1 MNSGGLIRLFFRCLS
16 SGKLA
21 LVLVAILILFSLV
34 GVLFPQEGQLSRND
48 ILQWQQQHPS
58 ITKALKPLG
67 FFAVFHSLPFMVAIG
82 VLAVNTLT
90 CTLIH
95 FAEKGG
101 FRALRGSGAMITWG
115 FLLLHLAFILL
126 LAGGFISAATRMDG
140 YILLTEGQNFTSRP
154 ENYLRYSTGSL
165 RPSGDQDFSVLLKD
179 VNVVI
184 EKSDYVVDM
193 QTNLQF
199 QSKEN
204 RLTEEKIRVNQ
215 PFTYKG
221 MTFTLDETG
230 YSPRLVIRQ
239 EEKQDSLVNSFIA
252 LQTFTSTAGRQ
263 YRDFLPLPFFK
274 NRVTVEFYP
283 AGSTDSDT
291 GTTSTEPVILINTA
305 DAEGN
310 TLTRSHLPLNQ
321 TTTADG
327 YEFEFA
333 ELRQWASFRVSNDP
347 GYPVVWMALW
357 LGLGA
362 LLLRYLP
369 ELTEWTNPVKKAS
382 ER

>member
-1 MNSGGLIRLFFRCLS
+1 MNSDGLIRLFFRYLS

-21 LVLVAILILFSLV
+21 LVLVAVLILFSLV
-34 GVLFPQEGQLSRND
+34 GVLFPQEGQLSRSD

-58 ITKALKPLG
+58 MTNALKPLG
-67 FFAVFHSLPFMVAIG
+67 FFAVFHSLPFMVTIG

-95 FAEKGG
+95 FAEKGWVK
-101 FRALRGSGAMITWG
+101 ALVGSGAMITWG
-115 FLLLHLAFILL
+115 FLLLHLSFILL

-140 YILLTEGQNFTSRP
+140 YILLTEGQNFTDRP
-154 ENYLRYSTGSL
+154 QNYLRYSTGSL
-165 RPSGDQDFSVLLKD
+165 RPSGSQGFSVLLKD
-179 VNVVI
+179 VSVEYEMSDHVV
-184 EKSDYVVDM
+184 EM

-199 QSKEN
+199 QSQEN
-204 RLTEEKIRVNQ
+204 RLTEKKIRVNQ

-230 YSPRLVIRQ
+230 YSPHLVVRQ
-239 EEKQDSLVNSFIA
+239 VDNDKPLVDSFIA

-263 YRDFLPLPFFK
+263 YRDYLPLPFFE

-283 AGSTDSDT
+283 AGHSDSET
-291 GTTSTEPVILINTA
+291 GTTSTEPVIFIKTA

-310 TLTRSHLPLNQ
+310 TLTRSTLSLNQ

-327 YEFEFA
+327 YEFEFTD
-333 ELRQWASFRVSNDP
+333 LRQWASFRVSNDP
-347 GYPVVWMALW
+347 GYPVVWVALW
-357 LGLGA
+357 LGLAA

-369 ELTEWTNPVKKAS
+369 ELTEWTIPVQRAP

>member
-1 MNSGGLIRLFFRCLS
+1 MS

-21 LVLVAILILFSLV
+21 LALVAVLILFSLV
-34 GVLFPQEGQLSRND
+34 GVLFPQEGQLSRSD

-58 ITKALKPLG
+58 MTNALKPLG
-67 FFAVFHSLPFMVAIG
+67 FFAVFHSLPFMVTIG

-95 FAEKGG
+95 FSEKGG
-101 FRALRGSGAMITWG
+101 FKVLVGSGAMITWG
-115 FLLLHLAFILL
+115 FLLLHLSFILL

-154 ENYLRYSTGSL
+154 QNYLRYSTGSL
-165 RPSGDQDFSVLLKD
+165 RSSADQVFSVLLKD

-230 YSPRLVIRQ
+230 YSPRLMVRQ
-239 EEKQDSLVNSFIA
+239 KDKQDLLVNSFIA
-252 LQTFTSTAGRQ
+252 LQTFTTGQGRQ
-263 YRDFLPLPFFK
+263 YRDYLPLPFFE

-283 AGSTDSDT
+283 VGSTDSDT

-310 TLTRSHLPLNQ
+310 TLTRSPLSLNQ

>member
-1 MNSGGLIRLFFRCLS
+1 
-16 SGKLA
+16 
-21 LVLVAILILFSLV
+21 
-34 GVLFPQEGQLSRND
+34 
-48 ILQWQQQHPS
+48 
-58 ITKALKPLG
+58 
-67 FFAVFHSLPFMVAIG
+67 
-82 VLAVNTLT
+82 
-90 CTLIH
+90 
-95 FAEKGG
+95 
-101 FRALRGSGAMITWG
+101 
-115 FLLLHLAFILL
+115 
-126 LAGGFISAATRMDG
+126 
-140 YILLTEGQNFTSRP
+140 
-154 ENYLRYSTGSL
+154 
-165 RPSGDQDFSVLLKD
+165 
-179 VNVVI
+179 
-184 EKSDYVVDM
+184 
-193 QTNLQF
+193 
-199 QSKEN
+199 
-204 RLTEEKIRVNQ
+204 
-215 PFTYKG
+215 

-230 YSPRLVIRQ
+230 YSPRLMVRQ
-239 EEKQDSLVNSFIA
+239 KDKQDLLVNSFIA
-252 LQTFTSTAGRQ
+252 LQTFTTGQGRQ
-263 YRDFLPLPFFK
+263 YRDYLPLPFFE

-283 AGSTDSDT
+283 VGSTDSDT

-310 TLTRSHLPLNQ
+310 TLTRSPLSLNQ